1 MNKKQII
8 MNKSVYL
15 GFSVLELSKTVMY
28 KFWYDDVKWKY
39 KGKAK
44 LCYMDTNSS
53 VGHVKTKDIYE
64 DVAKYVEK
72 RFDTSSDKLERSLS

>member
-1 MNKKQII
+1 MNKKQIF

-15 GFSVLELSKTVMY
+15 GFSVLELSKTVMC

-44 LCYMDTNSS
+44 LCYTDTNSFI
-53 VGHVKTKDIYE
+53 GCVKTKDIYE

-72 RFDTSSDKLERSLS
+72 RFDT